1 MTLAPNWRALPEA
14 TSRFMS
20 RLSAM
25 MRFSA
30 QLIAIAAAASL
41 AACEKRDPV
50 ADEANAIPAAPPSN
64 SAGVAAGGPPAPS
77 TGTSTGPIPAAL
89 HGRWAL
95 TPADCTSTRGDAKG
109 LLEIGP
115 DSLKFYESRA
125 VPGTSIETGDQGISG
140 NFNFTGEGQEWS
152 KYVSLKLQGK
162 VLNRTERNPV
172 ASYNYAR
179 C

>member
-1 MTLAPNWRALPEA
+1 MRPFYLPLGA
-14 TSRFMS
+14 V
-20 RLSAM
+20 LVVAAM
-25 MRFSA
+25 
-30 QLIAIAAAASL
+30 

-50 ADEANAIPAAPPSN
+50 ADEANAIAPTPVANVSAAP
-64 SAGVAAGGPPAPS
+64 VDTAP
-77 TGTSTGPIPAAL
+77 GPIPASIR
-89 HGRWAL
+89 GRWGL

-125 VPGTSIETGDQGISG
+125 LPGTSIETEENAISG
-140 NFNFTGEGQEWS
+140 NWNFTGEGQEWS
-152 KYVSLKLQGK
+152 KYVSLQLQGK

>member
-1 MTLAPNWRALPEA
+1 MRPIYLP
-14 TSRFMS
+14 
-20 RLSAM
+20 LGAM
-25 MRFSA
+25 LVVGAM
-30 QLIAIAAAASL
+30 

-50 ADEANAIPAAPPSN
+50 ADEANAIPAAPVASDD
-64 SAGVAAGGPPAPS
+64 AGPAAGGPPAPGS
-77 TGTSTGPIPAAL
+77 SHASGPIPAAL
-89 HGRWAL
+89 QGKWGL
-95 TPADCTSTRGDAKG
+95 TPADCISTRGDAKG

-125 VPGTSIETGDQGISG
+125 VPGTSIEAGDQGISG

-162 VLNRTERNPV
+162 VLTRTERNPV

>member
-1 MTLAPNWRALPEA
+1 MKPFYLQLGAL
-14 TSRFMS
+14 
-20 RLSAM
+20 LVVGAM
-25 MRFSA
+25 
-30 QLIAIAAAASL
+30 

-50 ADEANAIPAAPPSN
+50 AEEANAIPAAP
-64 SAGVAAGGPPAPS
+64 VANDVASSSDAAP
-77 TGTSTGPIPAAL
+77 GPIPASL
-89 HGRWAL
+89 RGRWGM

-125 VPGTSIETGDQGISG
+125 VPGTSIETEQDAISG
-140 NFNFTGEGQEWS
+140 NWNFTGEGQEWS
-152 KYVSLKLQGK
+152 KYVSLQIQGK

>member
-1 MTLAPNWRALPEA
+1 MYLPLGAL
-14 TSRFMS
+14 
-20 RLSAM
+20 LVVGAM
-25 MRFSA
+25 
-30 QLIAIAAAASL
+30 AS
-41 AACEKRDPV
+41 CEKRDPV
-50 ADEANAIPAAPPSN
+50 ADEADAIPATPVTN
-64 SAGVAAGGPPAPS
+64 DNAGAVAGGPPGPAS
-77 TGTSTGPIPAAL
+77 AAVAGPIPPAIR
-89 HGRWAL
+89 GRWGL
-95 TPADCTSTRGDAKG
+95 TPADCISTRGDAKG

-125 VPGTSIETGDQGISG
+125 VPGTSIETSDQTISG
-140 NFNFTGEGQEWS
+140 NFNFTGEGQQWS